1 MVLSNVGDRASVLHD
16 LAGSIS
22 PNRPLP
28 RIPTSVSGS
37 ANRIHGSAPPGA
49 EVAAPRSDVNARIAS
64 RPRLTSR
71 ASEGSPRDATTMR
84 PCRGTVE
91 KNRRDSAGASARP
104 SGIMPRNG
112 IAITR
117 GTAALCD
124 RQRYFVMRIVKNV
137 SALCYRRGEIK
148 RERTRRR
155 RRWEGEGE
163 GEGAPAPGISVSRA
177 SAVSRCWRRFASTAV
192 TSWRWFIKRSNP

>member
-1 MVLSNVGDRASVLHD
+1 MK
-16 LAGSIS
+16 
-22 PNRPLP
+22 
-28 RIPTSVSGS
+28 
-37 ANRIHGSAPPGA
+37 
-49 EVAAPRSDVNARIAS
+49 
-64 RPRLTSR
+64 
-71 ASEGSPRDATTMR
+71 
-84 PCRGTVE
+84 PCRGSE

-148 RERTRRR
+148 RERTRARR
-155 RRWEGEGE
+155 RRRQGGGGGEGGG
-163 GEGAPAPGISVSRA
+163 GEAALAARISISRA
-177 SAVSRCWRRFASTAV
+177 LAMSRLRRFASTAV
-192 TSWRWFIKRSNP
+192 TSRRWFIKRSNP